1 MSISQPFT
9 RYVETGRIAKATSG
23 PLRGKLVS
31 IVDVINQTR
40 VSISTRTPVFAR
52 LNKPASIPPTRGM
65 VHVCGSNS
73 HVMNHY
79 IIGNAD

>member
-1 MSISQPFT
+1 MVMKTQFNEFVGYVYVQPFT

-40 VSISTRTPVFAR
+40 VSIT
-52 LNKPASIPPTRGM
+52 
-65 VHVCGSNS
+65 
-73 HVMNHY
+73 
-79 IIGNAD
+79 